1 LYQSINVDI
10 FGETMKTTVQ
20 TLKSRIDT
28 LETELIAM
36 QRMLGATM
44 EKKDSKAWDRLHKIG
59 KQISLEWKS
68 DKTSWQLI
76 SEARR

>member
-1 LYQSINVDI
+1 
-10 FGETMKTTVQ
+10 MKTTVQ

-28 LETELIAM
+28 LETEIIAM
-36 QRMLGATM
+36 RRVLGATM

-68 DKTSWQLI
+68 DKKSHSIVI
-76 SEARR
+76 SGYATQQF